1 MQFTQQSLQTLVSR
15 AYFGTDTSP
24 LVIPIQGNFRNP
36 QDDPDAVS
44 GVWLTPYQL
53 AQTDTQ
59 GKPQTWI
66 GFEKQDSKP
75 RTVAAMGRDDD
86 AEPGM
91 NPTAFSRVFK
101 ISRCRLQ
108 IVGRQS
114 EEWAEWVAH
123 WLNRQSVLDTLTE
136 LDAMLLADGLGRVE
150 TTIYHQE
157 GLNVIFA
164 YNVFFNVEWA
174 STIDD
179 DGTEFVKSAEVTGSA
194 ITEV

>member
-1 MQFTQQSLQTLVSR
+1 MQFTQQSLGILVSR
-15 AYFGTDTSP
+15 AFFGVDESP
-24 LVIPIQGNFRNP
+24 LVIPIQGNFANP
-36 QDDPDAVS
+36 QDDQLAVP
-44 GVWLTPYQL
+44 GVWLTPAQL
-53 AQTDTQ
+53 AQTDEQ

-66 GFEKQDSKP
+66 GYEKQDSRP
-75 RTVAAMGRDDD
+75 RTIAAMGNDNN
-86 AEPGM
+86 GTLTT
-91 NPTAFSRVFK
+91 NPTSFSRVFK

-114 EEWAEWVAH
+114 EEWGESVAH
-123 WLNRQSVLDTLTE
+123 WLMRQSVLSTLTE
-136 LDAMLLADGLGRVE
+136 LDAMLLADGLGRIE

-157 GLNVIFA
+157 GLNIIYA

-179 DGTEFVKSAEVTGSA
+179 EGKEFIKSADIQGSA